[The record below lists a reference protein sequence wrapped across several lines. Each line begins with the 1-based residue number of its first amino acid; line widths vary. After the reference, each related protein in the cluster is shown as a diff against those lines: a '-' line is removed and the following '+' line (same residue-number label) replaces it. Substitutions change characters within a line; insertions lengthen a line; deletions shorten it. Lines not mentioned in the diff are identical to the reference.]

1 MLRWL
6 IVVLLALLL
15 VQGLMPLLRRLGLG
29 RLPGDLHFRA
39 LGRDWDLPVATT
51 LLLSAVASL
60 IERLL

>member
-29 RLPGDLHFRA
+29 RLPGDLHFHA
-39 LGRDWDLPVATT
+39 LGRDWDLPVAST
-51 LLLSAVASL
+51 LLLSAVASV
-60 IERLL
+60 IERLI